1 MDKQSEATLAENTE
15 RGGNLM
21 STNIYLYVRA
31 LPEWMQTKIR
41 LDIVERL
48 RAEGREADEIEEAL
62 DDAMCSRLVD
72 LDDTINITKYL
83 RYLE

>member
-1 MDKQSEATLAENTE
+1 
-15 RGGNLM
+15 M